1 MKTHRKSV
9 PSSRYLLGFALGMV
23 LAPLCAV
30 AASWPERPIKWVVPY
45 VAGTSPDNAARILS
59 DALGPILGQ
68 PIVIENRGG
77 AAGNI
82 GAQIAARAVPDG
94 YTWVYSAAPMA
105 ANMLIYAQPGYDAMK
120 DFDHVTRI
128 SESDVLLVV
137 KSDSDIDS
145 LEELIA
151 RARARPGALNYA
163 SGGVGTPS
171 HLGMELFLKEAGIE
185 ATHVPY
191 KGASE
196 AVNAVLGDQVEF
208 SMPIFG
214 VAYPQVQAG
223 RLKALAVANT
233 QRNARLPDVPT
244 LAEKGVAN
252 VNLVSWGGVSLPA
265 GTPEPIIKQVHS
277 ALHQALQ
284 DPKVAEALVA
294 LGSRISPSTREEYGK
309 NFESEM
315 AVTETI
321 MKRLEMA
328 PQ

>member
-1 MKTHRKSV
+1 MKTHRKRIN
-9 PSSRYLLGFALGMV
+9 SSRYLFGLALGLV
-23 LAPLCAV
+23 WAPFCAS

-59 DALGPILGQ
+59 ETLGPMLGQ
-68 PIVIENRGG
+68 PIVVENRGG

-82 GAQIAARAVPDG
+82 GAQMAARAAPDG

-105 ANMLIYAQPGYDAMK
+105 ANMLIYAQPGYNAMK
-120 DFDHVTRI
+120 DFDHVARI

-145 LEELIA
+145 VEELIA
-151 RARARPGALNYA
+151 RARAKPGTLNYA

-171 HLGMELFLKEAGIE
+171 HLGMELFLNEAGVQ

-223 RLKALAVANT
+223 RLKALAVASKR
-233 QRNARLPDVPT
+233 RNARLPDVPT
-244 LAEKGVAN
+244 LAEQGVEN
-252 VNLVSWGGVSLPA
+252 VDLVSWGGVSLPA
-265 GTPEPIIKQVHS
+265 GTPEPIIKKVYG
-277 ALHQALQ
+277 ALHEALQ
-284 DPKVAEALVA
+284 NPKVAEALAA
-294 LGSRISPSTREEYGK
+294 LGSRISPSTRDEYEK
-309 NFESEM
+309 NFEREIAM
-315 AVTETI
+315 TETI
-321 MKRLEMA
+321 MKRLDMA

>member
-1 MKTHRKSV
+1 MKTHRRHL
-9 PSSRYLLGFALGMV
+9 PSSRYLLGLVLGMA
-23 LAPLCAV
+23 LAPLCAG

-77 AAGNI
+77 AAGKI
-82 GAQIAARAVPDG
+82 GAQIAARAAPDG

-105 ANMLIYAQPGYDAMK
+105 ANMLIYAQPGYDAIK

-171 HLGMELFLKEAGIE
+171 HLGMELFLNEAGIE

-233 QRNARLPDVPT
+233 RRNVRLPDVPT
-244 LAEKGVAN
+244 LAQEGVEN

-265 GTPEPIIKQVHS
+265 GTPEPIIKQVYG
-277 ALHQALQ
+277 ALHEALQ
-284 DPKVAEALVA
+284 NPKVTEALAA
-294 LGSRISPSTREEYGK
+294 LGSRISPSTREEYER
-309 NFESEM
+309 NFENEI

-321 MKRLEMA
+321 MKRLDMA